1 MKPIFEKFD
10 SFGIMLKTRELSINI
25 KLGKPT
31 TFHITIF
38 YIHQTF
44 YMVMEQVKLS
54 LKI

>member
-1 MKPIFEKFD
+1 MKSIFEKFD
-10 SFGIMLKTRELSINI
+10 SFGIMLKTCELYINI

-38 YIHQTF
+38 YIHRTF
-44 YMVMEQVKLS
+44 YMVMGQAKPA

>member
-1 MKPIFEKFD
+1 MKPLFEKFD
-10 SFGIMLKTRELSINI
+10 SFDIMLKTYELYINI

-38 YIHQTF
+38 YIYRTF
-44 YMVMEQVKLS
+44 YMVMGEVKSS